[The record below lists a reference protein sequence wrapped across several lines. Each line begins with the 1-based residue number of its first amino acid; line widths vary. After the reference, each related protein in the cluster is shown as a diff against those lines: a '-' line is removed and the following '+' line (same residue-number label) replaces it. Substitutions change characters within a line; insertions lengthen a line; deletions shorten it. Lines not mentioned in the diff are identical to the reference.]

1 MAPNLLPPL
10 SAVRYILP
18 LTLGLLGPLTL
29 GLLGPR
35 FLSGAISFPELL
47 LPLTVSNLLSL
58 SGKVRCLLPLILASL
73 GRGAARF
80 KTGLILLLLLMA
92 PNLLLCLN
100 FRYLHLAI
108 LGSLGR
114 YVYRP
119 ATGCLHQLFIE
130 TNSQSMISF
139 NKFMLLTPTSLKFF
153 NR

>member
-1 MAPNLLPPL
+1 MNLPLMAPNLLPPL

-73 GRGAARF
+73 GRGA
-80 KTGLILLLLLMA
+80 
-92 PNLLLCLN
+92 
-100 FRYLHLAI
+100 
-108 LGSLGR
+108 
-114 YVYRP
+114 VD
-119 ATGCLHQLFIE
+119 ATEAGQ
-130 TNSQSMISF
+130 ISDSIQDWIDIASSANGTKLVAVSEF
-139 NKFMLLTPTSLKFF
+139 QIFTSSDSGVTWTVRL
-153 NR
+153 